1 LSRIC
6 GDFRVPQENKGLF
19 TIVFITGPCKIKI
32 GDNIIGINHPK
43 LSFAS
48 LNSQTVVLTEDT
60 FTASYYCKVSPSF
73 LKRYLHFDLVHAY
86 EKLTTHHPLMIS
98 DKSQENTLVGYFE
111 AMLATQ
117 SSEYVFKNDQIRDY
131 VALVIHEGLKDA
143 ALKARH

>member
-1 LSRIC
+1 
-6 GDFRVPQENKGLF
+6 
-19 TIVFITGPCKIKI
+19 
-32 GDNIIGINHPK
+32 
-43 LSFAS
+43 
-48 LNSQTVVLTEDT
+48 
-60 FTASYYCKVSPSF
+60 
-73 LKRYLHFDLVHAY
+73 
-86 EKLTTHHPLMIS
+86 MIS